1 MPELPEVETVRR
13 YLVPHLSGKQ
23 IAAVEL
29 RRADLRYPIPVAAVT
44 RLQGGRIVHIRRRAK
59 YLLMDIAGAHGDRVV
74 LIHLGMSGRLILAP
88 AAPAWQ
94 LHEHWRMRVDSAAD
108 GAVLRYIDARRF
120 GALDVLAA
128 ADEADHRLLCQIG
141 IEPLEPAFRGPWL
154 YQQTRGG
161 RAAIKTWVMD
171 GRRIAGV
178 GNIYA
183 SEALY
188 RARVHPT
195 RPAGSL
201 SRAAATRLVAG
212 IKTVLNDAIAAG
224 GTSLRDFV
232 QGDASPGYFKQQL
245 DVYDRADAPCR
256 RCAAS
261 GADGGATIAR
271 TVMLGRATYHCPRCQ
286 R

>member
-13 YLVPHLSGKQ
+13 YLAPALRGRQ
-23 IAAVEL
+23 IAAIEL
-29 RRADLRYPIPVAAVT
+29 RRDNLRYPIPVAAVAA
-44 RLQGGRIVHIRRRAK
+44 LQGGRIVDVRRRAK
-59 YLLMDIAGAHGDRVV
+59 YLLMDISATDGHRVA

-88 AAPAWQ
+88 TAPPWQ
-94 LHEHWRMRVDSAAD
+94 LHEHWRMRVDPTED

-128 ADEADHRLLCQIG
+128 AAEADHRLLRQIG
-141 IEPLEPAFRGPWL
+141 VEPLEPAFAGPWL
-154 YQQTRGG
+154 HKQTRGG

-188 RARVHPT
+188 RARIHPE
-195 RPAGSL
+195 RAAGGL
-201 SRAAATRLVAG
+201 SRAAATRLVDG
-212 IKTVLNDAIAAG
+212 IKSVLNDAIAAG

-232 QGDASPGYFKQQL
+232 QGDASPGYFKQRL
-245 DVYDRADAPCR
+245 DVYDRAAAPCR
-256 RCAAS
+256 RCAET
-261 GADGGATIAR
+261 GGGATIAR